1 MDHKRSSEMRGG
13 TWIPLLATVPPSVI
27 VDFVEFELFRAQ
39 YRRNEPSSSYDLC
52 RHGKYRKYPTFDKY
66 FSIWL
71 KNLEKKSLHQKLLRA
86 TKKRYKHVT
95 TLAACWPS
103 WRPQGWVAVLA
114 QNHDFSNWA
123 GAALSFRQLE
133 NAIRTDFQNLF
144 TQNLKLRFFPNF
156 CSGHR
161 WSWTNHSRERLC
173 NVRATI

>member
-1 MDHKRSSEMRGG
+1 MRGG

-52 RHGKYRKYPTFDKY
+52 RHGKYPTFAKYPTFDKY

-103 WRPQGWVAVLA
+103 WRPQGWVAILA
-114 QNHDFSNWA
+114 QNPESWSSSL
-123 GAALSFRQLE
+123 LSSGLKIEIQQPLE
-133 NAIRTDFQNLF
+133 RGTKKCHNPKNSKNIGIC
-144 TQNLKLRFFPNF
+144 PND
-156 CSGHR
+156 HK
-161 WSWTNHSRERLC
+161 W
-173 NVRATI
+173 